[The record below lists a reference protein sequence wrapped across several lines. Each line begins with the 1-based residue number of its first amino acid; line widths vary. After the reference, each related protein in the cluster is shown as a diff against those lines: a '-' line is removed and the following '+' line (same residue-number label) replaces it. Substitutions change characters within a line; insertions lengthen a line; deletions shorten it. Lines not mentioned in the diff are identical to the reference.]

1 MEDDLKDVDF
11 LEGLL
16 ERLMIELLEHKGQ
29 PTRNPSTPS
38 LNDFSEVD
46 SADID
51 LSAKDADQ
59 LLEFLTQALKRAD
72 FKEEISTAEEE
83 ELADKFKEE
92 KGGQEME
99 DEAIKIRKLGELNNL
114 KDKIHK
120 LEKELEEVKKD
131 KHQAITKENDQQ
143 GDFKELQ
150 EELKELRDELIAVK
164 KEKVESSSSRS
175 RHDFK
180 AELKKHVKN
189 FDFVKLIIITGDSC
203 CEIIG
208 ALFEIYS
215 DFVIVLANGN
225 RLIKVPIKKIAAL
238 EKIKSK
244 KKRKKDDKSDS
255 DDQLSTQEQNSPA
268 TEKYQ
273 EEAGTAAKKE
283 QDDEEAE
290 DEKDSQAEE
299 DDELEQQTNLQVL

>member
-1 MEDDLKDVDF
+1 MEEDLKDVDF
-11 LEGLL
+11 LEALL
-16 ERLMIELLEHKGQ
+16 ERLMIELLESKGQ
-29 PTRNPSTPS
+29 ATKNPPTPS
-38 LNDFSEVD
+38 LNDFSEID
-46 SADID
+46 SEDID
-51 LSAKDADQ
+51 LTAKDADQ
-59 LLEFLTQALKRAD
+59 LLKFLTQALKRAD
-72 FKEEISTAEEE
+72 FKEEALTEEQE
-83 ELADKFKEE
+83 EFVDRFEEE

-99 DEAIKIRKLGELNNL
+99 DEAIRIRKLGELTSL

-120 LEKELEEVKKD
+120 LEKGLEEVKKD
-131 KHQAITKENDQQ
+131 KGQTVAKTDNQPDN
-143 GDFKELQ
+143 FKELQ
-150 EELKELRDELIAVK
+150 EELKELREELIAVK
-164 KEKVESSSSRS
+164 EEKVESSSSKG

-255 DDQLSTQEQNSPA
+255 DDESSTQEQTPS
-268 TEKYQ
+268 TIEEYQ
-273 EEAGTAAKKE
+273 KEAGTAAKKE
-283 QDDEEAE
+283 GKDDETKEK
-290 DEKDSQAEE
+290 KDSQVKE
-299 DDELEQQTNLQVL
+299 DDELEQQTSLQVL

>member
-1 MEDDLKDVDF
+1 MEEDADF
-11 LEGLL
+11 LEELL
-16 ERLMIELLEHKGQ
+16 EKLMIELLESKGQ
-29 PTRNPSTPS
+29 PTRNPPTPS

-46 SADID
+46 SEDID

-59 LLEFLTQALKRAD
+59 LLKFLTQALKRVD
-72 FKEEISTAEEE
+72 FKEEALTEEE
-83 ELADKFKEE
+83 EEFADEFEAE

-99 DEAIKIRKLGELNNL
+99 DEAIKIRKLGELNSL
-114 KDKIHK
+114 KDKIHR
-120 LEKELEEVKKD
+120 LEKELEEVKQD
-131 KHQAITKENDQQ
+131 KQQVITKEDDQL

-164 KEKVESSSSRS
+164 EEKAESSSSRD

-238 EKIKSK
+238 EKIKTK

-255 DDQLSTQEQNSPA
+255 DDQSSTQEQTSQ
-268 TEKYQ
+268 TMEDYQ
-273 EEAGTAAKKE
+273 EEADTAAKQEE
-283 QDDEEAE
+283 QDD
-290 DEKDSQAEE
+290 
-299 DDELEQQTNLQVL
+299 DDELEKVEAEEQKTSGGNLEVI